1 VAPPARRRRHRA
13 GGVAGRSSRL
23 LGGRNGSSPSA
34 LLWQSSAH
42 CRLSGWGCRS
52 LRPSGLR
59 SAQGLVTEGDAVAY
73 VNGVLKTKAAE
84 ADMLRA
90 QAAVNTARKIYA

>member
-1 VAPPARRRRHRA
+1 
-13 GGVAGRSSRL
+13 
-23 LGGRNGSSPSA
+23 
-34 LLWQSSAH
+34 
-42 CRLSGWGCRS
+42 
-52 LRPSGLR
+52 
-59 SAQGLVTEGDAVAY
+59 VAY